1 MELIIH
7 YLGAGRLE
15 RDSRK
20 PVLYLV
26 ITKFSEVNQIVIP
39 FFNQYPIC
47 GIKHLDYLDWCRIAN
62 LIESGAH
69 LTNEGL
75 AEIRRIKDG
84 INTGRKD

>member
-1 MELIIH
+1 MELIMN

-20 PVLYLV
+20 PAIYLV
-26 ITKFSEVNQIVIP
+26 ITKISEVHQIVIP

-62 LIESGAH
+62 LIETGAH
-69 LTNEGL
+69 LKNEGL
-75 AEIRRIKDG
+75 AEIRRIKEG
-84 INTGRKD
+84 INTGRK